1 MSTEEAVEERVDILA
16 DLSEDIPC
24 DCYGDECARPAVW
37 GMHLSC
43 CGVQA
48 TACNPC
54 KQQAEVAIL
63 QRKLYGVPLKCGIC
77 HTSNVQ
83 TSWRKL

>member
-1 MSTEEAVEERVDILA
+1 MSTEESVEERIDLLA
-16 DLSEDIPC
+16 DLSKDIEC
-24 DCYGDECARPAVW
+24 DCYGNECPRPALW

-48 TACNPC
+48 TACDPC
-54 KQQAEVAIL
+54 KLQAEVAII
-63 QRKLYGVPLKCGIC
+63 QRQLFNVSLKCGLC
-77 HTSNVQ
+77 HTSNVE